1 MENIKKTCKYLNY
14 VKHLL
19 ILVSTFT
26 DHVSIFAF
34 ASLVAIPV
42 GVTSSA
48 LGIKIC
54 TITARIKKY
63 MPIKKM
69 KKKHDE
75 ILLSKA
81 SIDSYISHDKFV
93 SVNSVLREYNEMK
106 FMWNILY
113 KKAMEAYCEGNAAD
127 ENPSVRKT
135 KQNKLMLLSNC
146 VVCGK

>member
-1 MENIKKTCKYLNY
+1 
-14 VKHLL
+14 
-19 ILVSTFT
+19 
-26 DHVSIFAF
+26 
-34 ASLVAIPV
+34 
-42 GVTSSA
+42 
-48 LGIKIC
+48 
-54 TITARIKKY
+54 

-81 SIDSYISHDKFV
+81 SIDSYISHHKFV
-93 SVNSVLREYNEMK
+93 SVNSVLREYNEMN

-113 KKAMEAYCEGNAAD
+113 KKAMEAYCEGCQKHAAD